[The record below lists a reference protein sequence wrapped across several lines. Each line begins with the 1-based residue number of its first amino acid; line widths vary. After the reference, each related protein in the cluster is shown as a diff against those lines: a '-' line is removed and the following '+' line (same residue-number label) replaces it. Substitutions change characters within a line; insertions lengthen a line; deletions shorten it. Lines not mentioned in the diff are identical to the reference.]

1 MIREWT
7 KARKTHSSLDKTEE
21 KCKIENIKYKK
32 GEFALFS
39 MDEFDVINIQPE
51 LRLIVNALAKAVG
64 PDIREYLT
72 GNNMDTNN
80 AIMLLRGDFINTNL
94 RDMVVGA
101 IEDLELKHFKR
112 FVWTGSLLIDH
123 KHKITIT
130 VSARQTLSRIKG
142 VKDRQNPHYL
152 QSMCHILNGDL
163 NASCKQMTLADIAGT
178 EFNPPFSDE
187 TYEEDFDSIVDAA
200 FGQGDGYRHC
210 VVAYEAERLEIKSLS
225 LLLLDKD
232 LDVVHDISLMDLL
245 QPDFGT
251 LTAPVAEIEERPVKQ
266 DAHSLVKI
274 KAGLKSKNA
283 SEPERKVE
291 IPTKQEEGTKQ
302 A

>member
-1 MIREWT
+1 ME
-7 KARKTHSSLDKTEE
+7 
-21 KCKIENIKYKK
+21 
-32 GEFALFS
+32 GEFTLFS
-39 MDEFDVINIQPE
+39 MDEFDVIDIQPE

-64 PDIREYLT
+64 TDIREYLT

-94 RDMVVGA
+94 RDMVVRVND
-101 IEDLELKHFKR
+101 DLELKHFKR

-123 KHKITIT
+123 KHKITMT
-130 VSARQTLSRIKG
+130 VSARPTLNRIKG
-142 VKDRQNPHYL
+142 VKDRKNPHYL
-152 QSMCHILNGDL
+152 QSMCHVLNGDL
-163 NASCKQMTLADIAGT
+163 NAECKQITLADIAGT
-178 EFNPPFSDE
+178 DFTSSFAEE
-187 TYEEDFDSIVDAA
+187 VYEEDFDSIIAAA
-200 FGQGDGYRHC
+200 FGRDDGYHHC
-210 VVAYEAERLEIKSLS
+210 VIAYEAERLEIKSLS

-251 LTAPVAEIEERPVKQ
+251 LTAPVAEIEESSVKQ

-291 IPTKQEEGTKQ
+291 ILTKQEEVMKQ